1 MCVIGV
7 AAEVMKRPNVGRNRE
22 RACCVAV
29 KSTINYSVHAMIPA
43 GIAVLPSVLVVEVII
58 WEETVRN
65 R

>member
-1 MCVIGV
+1 MYAIGV

-22 RACCVAV
+22 RACCAAV
-29 KSTINYSVHAMIPA
+29 KSTINYSVHAMITA

-58 WEETVRN
+58 WEETVRS